1 MNKDE
6 YCKNQIDELNI
17 QLTVT
22 VAHDDYAEAEKKELQ
37 RCKRTAEFKG
47 FRKGMV
53 PMSLIERVYG
63 ERVLGEVVNKVLS
76 DAINNFVKENN
87 IKMVGEALPS
97 EDQPEIE
104 WKSGNDF
111 TFKFDIATTSEVNFE
126 LSKDDKVKV
135 YEIKV
140 SAEAKKEMKDNLL
153 RQFGSLTDAEQAGE
167 DDFVIVDFAQEGK
180 TVEGSYVGV
189 KNVEGEAKSKFLG
202 AKVGDQFDVNV
213 NEAFTN
219 ESDRAYMLKV
229 KKEELASLAPEF
241 HVTVKEVKTF
251 APAEENQETYDKIF
265 GENQVHNAE
274 EFDKAVTA
282 RLEENY
288 KQESD
293 YKLSKDLREYLVKK
307 ADIKLPEEFLKRWL
321 FNINDGKFS
330 KEEIE
335 KEAPA
340 FFEDFRWQMVRGY
353 IMQKFD
359 LKIEEKD
366 VHEAAQAY
374 VAYQYASYGM
384 GNVPEAILKDSVA
397 RVLQDENTSRRIV
410 ENVEA
415 TKVIEA
421 VKGAVTLKAEKVSV
435 EDFRTL

>member
-1 MNKDE
+1 MNIV
-6 YCKNQIDELNI
+6 KNQIDELNI

-53 PMSLIERVYG
+53 PMSLIQKVYG

-87 IKMVGEALPS
+87 IKIVGEALPS

>member
-1 MNKDE
+1 MNIV
-6 YCKNQIDELNI
+6 KNQIDELNI

-111 TFKFDIATTSEVNFE
+111 TFKFDIATTSEENFE

-288 KQESD
+288 KQEAD

>member
-1 MNKDE
+1 M
-6 YCKNQIDELNI
+6 
-17 QLTVT
+17 
-22 VAHDDYAEAEKKELQ
+22 
-37 RCKRTAEFKG
+37 
-47 FRKGMV
+47 
-53 PMSLIERVYG
+53 
-63 ERVLGEVVNKVLS
+63 LGEVVNKVLS

>member
-1 MNKDE
+1 MNIV
-6 YCKNQIDELNI
+6 KNQIDELNI

-53 PMSLIERVYG
+53 PMSLIQKVYG

-167 DDFVIVDFAQEGK
+167 EDFVIVDFAQEGK

-421 VKGAVTLKAEKVSV
+421 VKGAVTLKTEKVSV

>member
-1 MNKDE
+1 MNIV
-6 YCKNQIDELNI
+6 KNQIDELNI

-76 DAINNFVKENN
+76 DAVNNFVKENN

-229 KKEELASLAPEF
+229 KKEELASLAPDF

-293 YKLSKDLREYLVKK
+293 YKLSKDFREYLVKK

-335 KEAPA
+335 KEVPA

>member
-1 MNKDE
+1 MNIV
-6 YCKNQIDELNI
+6 KNQIDELNI

-97 EDQPEIE
+97 EDQQEIE

>member
-1 MNKDE
+1 MNIV
-6 YCKNQIDELNI
+6 KNQIDELNI

-53 PMSLIERVYG
+53 PMSLIQKVYG

-111 TFKFDIATTSEVNFE
+111 TFKFDIATTSDVNFE

-167 DDFVIVDFAQEGK
+167 DDSVIVDFAQEGK

>member
-1 MNKDE
+1 MNIV
-6 YCKNQIDELNI
+6 KNQIDELNI

-53 PMSLIERVYG
+53 PMSLIQKVYG

-153 RQFGSLTDAEQAGE
+153 RQFGSLADAEQAGE

>member
-1 MNKDE
+1 MNIV
-6 YCKNQIDELNI
+6 KNQIDELNI

-53 PMSLIERVYG
+53 PMSLIQKVYG

-167 DDFVIVDFAQEGK
+167 EDFVIVDFAQEGK

-410 ENVEA
+410 ESVEA

>member
-1 MNKDE
+1 MNIV
-6 YCKNQIDELNI
+6 KNQIDELNI

-189 KNVEGEAKSKFLG
+189 KNVEGDAKFKFLG

>member
-1 MNKDE
+1 MNIV
-6 YCKNQIDELNI
+6 KNQIDELNI

-53 PMSLIERVYG
+53 PMSLIQKVYG

-111 TFKFDIATTSEVNFE
+111 TFKFDIATTSEVNIE

>member
-53 PMSLIERVYG
+53 PMSLIQKVYG

-76 DAINNFVKENN
+76 DSINNFVKENN

-167 DDFVIVDFAQEGK
+167 DDFVIVDFAQDGK

>member
-1 MNKDE
+1 MNIV
-6 YCKNQIDELNI
+6 KNQIDELNI

-251 APAEENQETYDKIF
+251 APAEANQETYDKIF

>member
-1 MNKDE
+1 MNIV
-6 YCKNQIDELNI
+6 KNQIDELNI

-53 PMSLIERVYG
+53 PMSLIQKVYG

-135 YEIKV
+135 FEIKV

-153 RQFGSLTDAEQAGE
+153 RQFGSLTDAEKAGE

>member
-1 MNKDE
+1 MNIV
-6 YCKNQIDELNI
+6 KNQIDELNI

-53 PMSLIERVYG
+53 PMSLIQKVYG

-126 LSKDDKVKV
+126 LSKDDKVIV

>member
-1 MNKDE
+1 MNIV
-6 YCKNQIDELNI
+6 KNQIDELNI

-53 PMSLIERVYG
+53 PMSLIQKVYG

-167 DDFVIVDFAQEGK
+167 EDFVIVDFAQEDK

>member
-1 MNKDE
+1 MNIV
-6 YCKNQIDELNI
+6 KNQIDELNI

-53 PMSLIERVYG
+53 PMSLIQKVYG

-265 GENQVHNAE
+265 GENQVHNSE

-321 FNINDGKFS
+321 FNINGGKFS

>member
-1 MNKDE
+1 MNIV
-6 YCKNQIDELNI
+6 KNQIDELNI

-53 PMSLIERVYG
+53 PMSLIQKVYG

-293 YKLSKDLREYLVKK
+293 YKLSNDLREYLVKK

-353 IMQKFD
+353 IMQKLD

>member
-1 MNKDE
+1 MNIV
-6 YCKNQIDELNI
+6 KNQIDELNI

-293 YKLSKDLREYLVKK
+293 YKLSKNLREYLVKK

>member
-1 MNKDE
+1 MNIV
-6 YCKNQIDELNI
+6 KNQIDELNL

-22 VAHDDYAEAEKKELQ
+22 VAHEDYAEIEKKELNK
-37 RCKRTAEFKG
+37 CKRTAEFKG

-53 PMSLIERVYG
+53 PMSLIQRVYG
-63 ERVLGEVVNKVLS
+63 ERVLGEAVNQVLS
-76 DAINNFVKENN
+76 ESINNFIKENN

-111 TFKFDIATTSEVNFE
+111 IFKFDIATTSEVNFE
-126 LSKDDKVKV
+126 LSKDDKVK
-135 YEIKV
+135 YYKIEV
-140 SAEAKKEMKDNLL
+140 SETAKKEMKDNLL
-153 RQFGSLTDAEQAGE
+153 RQFGSLVDATEAKDE
-167 DDFVIVDFAQEGK
+167 DFVIVDFAQEGK

-189 KNVEGEAKSKFLG
+189 KNVEGDAKSKFLG

-229 KKEELASLAPEF
+229 KKEELAGLNPEF

-265 GENQVHNAE
+265 GEDKVHNAE
-274 EFDKAVTA
+274 EFDKAVVE

-293 YKLSKDLREYLVKK
+293 YKFSKDLRTYLVAK

-321 FNINDGKFS
+321 LHINEGKFT

-335 KEAPA
+335 KESPA

-353 IMQKFD
+353 LMQKFN
-359 LKIEEKD
+359 LKIEESDVKD
-366 VHEAAQAY
+366 AAEAY
-374 VAYQYASYGM
+374 VAYQYAAYGM
-384 GNVPEAILKDSVA
+384 GNVPDSILKDSA
-397 RVLQDENTSRRIV
+397 NRVLQDENTSRRII

-415 TKVIEA
+415 TKVVEA
-421 VKGAVTLKAEKVSV
+421 AKTAVSLKNEKVSV
-435 EDFRTL
+435 DKFRTL

>member
-1 MNKDE
+1 MNIV
-6 YCKNQIDELNI
+6 KNQIDELNI

-53 PMSLIERVYG
+53 PMSLIQKVYG
-63 ERVLGEVVNKVLS
+63 ERVLCEVVNKVLS

-153 RQFGSLTDAEQAGE
+153 RQFGSLTDTEQAGE

>member
-1 MNKDE
+1 MNIV
-6 YCKNQIDELNI
+6 KNQIDELNI

-53 PMSLIERVYG
+53 PMSLIQKVYG

-282 RLEENY
+282 RKEENY

>member
-1 MNKDE
+1 MNIV
-6 YCKNQIDELNI
+6 KNQIDELNI

-104 WKSGNDF
+104 WKSGNVF

-140 SAEAKKEMKDNLL
+140 SAEAKKEMKDTLL

-265 GENQVHNAE
+265 GENQVHNAD

>member
-1 MNKDE
+1 MNIV
-6 YCKNQIDELNI
+6 KNQIDELNI

-53 PMSLIERVYG
+53 PMSLIQKVYG

-153 RQFGSLTDAEQAGE
+153 RQFGSLKDAEQAGE

>member
-1 MNKDE
+1 MNIV
-6 YCKNQIDELNI
+6 KNQIDELNI

-53 PMSLIERVYG
+53 PMSLIQKVYG

-153 RQFGSLTDAEQAGE
+153 RQFGSLTDAEQACE

-251 APAEENQETYDKIF
+251 APAEENQETFDKIF

-274 EFDKAVTA
+274 EFDKAVNA

>member
-1 MNKDE
+1 MNIV
-6 YCKNQIDELNI
+6 KNQIDELNI

-53 PMSLIERVYG
+53 PMSLIQKVYG

-76 DAINNFVKENN
+76 DSINNFVKENN

-353 IMQKFD
+353 IMQKFG

-397 RVLQDENTSRRIV
+397 RVLQDENASRRIV

>member
-1 MNKDE
+1 MNIV
-6 YCKNQIDELNI
+6 KNQIDELNI
-17 QLTVT
+17 QLIVT

-97 EDQPEIE
+97 EDQPAIE

>member
-1 MNKDE
+1 MNIV
-6 YCKNQIDELNI
+6 KNQIDELNI

-53 PMSLIERVYG
+53 PISLIQKVYG

-421 VKGAVTLKAEKVSV
+421 VKGAVTLKTEKVSV

>member
-1 MNKDE
+1 MNIV
-6 YCKNQIDELNI
+6 KNQIDELNI

-53 PMSLIERVYG
+53 PMSLIQKVYG

-76 DAINNFVKENN
+76 DTINNFVKENN

>member
-1 MNKDE
+1 MNIV
-6 YCKNQIDELNI
+6 KNQIDELNI

-153 RQFGSLTDAEQAGE
+153 RQFGSLTDADQAGE

>member
-1 MNKDE
+1 MNIV
-6 YCKNQIDELNI
+6 KNQIDELNI

-53 PMSLIERVYG
+53 PMSLIQKVYG

-76 DAINNFVKENN
+76 DSINNFVKENN

-265 GENQVHNAE
+265 GENQVHNEE

-384 GNVPEAILKDSVA
+384 GNVPDAILKDSVA

>member
-1 MNKDE
+1 MNIV
-6 YCKNQIDELNI
+6 KNQIDELNI

-53 PMSLIERVYG
+53 PMSLIQKVYG

-202 AKVGDQFDVNV
+202 AKAGDQFDVNV
-213 NEAFTN
+213 NDAFTN

>member
-1 MNKDE
+1 MNIV
-6 YCKNQIDELNI
+6 KNQIDELNI

-53 PMSLIERVYG
+53 PMSLIQRVYG
-63 ERVLGEVVNKVLS
+63 ERVLGETVNKVLS

-126 LSKDDKVKV
+126 LSKEDKVKV

-140 SAEAKKEMKDNLL
+140 SAEAKKEMKENLL

-213 NEAFTN
+213 NEAFAN

-251 APAEENQETYDKIF
+251 APAEENQETYNKIF
-265 GENQVHNAE
+265 GEDQVHSAE
-274 EFDKAVTA
+274 EFDKAVTE
-282 RLEENY
+282 RLEDNY

-307 ADIKLPEEFLKRWL
+307 ADINLPEEFLKRWL

-359 LKIEEKD
+359 LRIEEKD
-366 VHEAAQAY
+366 VHEAARAY
-374 VAYQYASYGM
+374 VSYQYASYGM
-384 GNVPEAILKDSVA
+384 GNVPDAILNDSVA

-435 EDFRTL
+435 EDFRAL

>member
-1 MNKDE
+1 MNIV
-6 YCKNQIDELNI
+6 KNQIDELNI

-53 PMSLIERVYG
+53 PMSLIQKVYG

-76 DAINNFVKENN
+76 DSINNFVKENN

-384 GNVPEAILKDSVA
+384 GNVPEAILNDSVA

>member
-1 MNKDE
+1 MNIV
-6 YCKNQIDELNI
+6 KNQIDELNI

-397 RVLQDENTSRRIV
+397 RVLQDESTSRRIV

>member
-1 MNKDE
+1 MNIV
-6 YCKNQIDELNI
+6 KNQIDELNI

-47 FRKGMV
+47 FRKGMA

-421 VKGAVTLKAEKVSV
+421 VKGSVTLKAEKVSV